1 MKCIIEHIIFNIILL
16 IACISSML
24 DNASD
29 VAKETTLY
37 TTAQILQS
45 VSSSLLAHANSATS
59 IVLNLI

>member
-29 VAKETTLY
+29 VAKETMVEDIIICYL
-37 TTAQILQS
+37 
-45 VSSSLLAHANSATS
+45 
-59 IVLNLI
+59 